1 MADWLDLADKLAE
14 HARMLTSDQIA
25 HGEPG
30 PPSPPRL
37 AWSRRAAWVAAL
49 LAVAIVTAL
58 AFGAYRQPELLL
70 NLMGLRYCG

>member
-1 MADWLDLADKLAE
+1 MADGLDLADKLAE
-14 HARMLTSDQIA
+14 HARMLTTDQIT

-30 PPSPPRL
+30 SSSLPRRV
-37 AWSRRAAWVAAL
+37 WSRRALWIVAL
-49 LAVAIVTAL
+49 LAAAIVTAL